1 MSATPESVAPASPAE
16 IAVTESQVPSV
27 PLPGATI
34 LGYPRIGRD
43 RELKRAVESFWK
55 GNLSVEELKHAAAEL
70 RGATRSRLTDLGLT
84 QPASVPAD
92 FTLYDQVLQVTATLG
107 AAPTR
112 FRDLLN
118 ADGALDVE
126 GYFTLARGE
135 GARPAMEM
143 TKWLD
148 SNYHYLVPEIDAS
161 TPIDYV
167 DTAITDQVREA

>member
-1 MSATPESVAPASPAE
+1 MSATPESAPIASPAE
-16 IAVTESQVPSV
+16 IAVTESQVPST

-55 GNLSVEELKHAAAEL
+55 GNLNADELRHAASEL
-70 RGATRSRLTDLGLT
+70 RGATRSRLADLGLT

-92 FTLYDQVLQVTATLG
+92 FTLYDQVLQVNATLG
-107 AAPTR
+107 AAPAR

-126 GYFTLARGE
+126 GPSGP
-135 GARPAMEM
+135 G
-143 TKWLD
+143 D
-148 SNYHYLVPEIDAS
+148 
-161 TPIDYV
+161 
-167 DTAITDQVREA
+167 DQVARLQLPLPGS